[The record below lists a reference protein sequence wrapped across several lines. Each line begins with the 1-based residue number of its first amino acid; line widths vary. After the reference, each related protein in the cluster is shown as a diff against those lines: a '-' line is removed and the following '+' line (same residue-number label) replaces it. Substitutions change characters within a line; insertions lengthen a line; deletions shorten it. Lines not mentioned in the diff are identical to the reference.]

1 MSDLENSFL
10 GENSRKISFQLR
22 LTIYKQISNFSSK
35 VMSILYLNSFENRID
50 FSDDI

>member
-35 VMSILYLNSFENRID
+35 VMSILYFEIELT
-50 FSDDI
+50 FPMIFKI